1 MTDLWID
8 VLLALMVTLA
18 TVIADWI
25 ANRLVSS
32 TRRLAAIKRVIE
44 KTLSEGSKLDEIK
57 KEIERFYSEKEKSLT
72 WGSDLASIA
81 FSMDLAILGV
91 WVSSPSFFP
100 FFSRWNSGNV
110 SREIPVWL
118 ILLFTHFL
126 LLLISIGLKHYHSD
140 TIESTPA
147 PEIVKFMK
155 KEWVSQN
162 RFMLASNAFGFI
174 SLLSAFVIITNSI

>member
-18 TVIADWI
+18 TIFADWI
-25 ANRLVSS
+25 ANRFVSS
-32 TRRLAAIKRVIE
+32 TRRLAAIKKVIE

-91 WVSSPSFFP
+91 WVSNPSFFP
-100 FFSRWNSGNV
+100 FFSRWNSSDV
-110 SREIPVWL
+110 SREIPIWL
-118 ILLFTHFL
+118 ILLFAHFL
-126 LLLISIGLKHYHSD
+126 LLLISISLKHYHSD
-140 TIESTPA
+140 TLESIPA
-147 PEIVKFMK
+147 HEFAKFMK
-155 KEWVSQN
+155 KGWIAQN
-162 RFMLASNAFGFI
+162 QFMLISNAFGFI
-174 SLLSAFVIITNSI
+174 SLLSSFIIITNSI

>member
-8 VLLALMVTLA
+8 VLLALIVTLA

-25 ANRLVSS
+25 ANRFVSS
-32 TRRLAAIKRVIE
+32 TRRLAAIKRVID

-57 KEIERFYSEKEKSLT
+57 HEIERFYSEKEKNLT

-91 WVSSPSFFP
+91 WVLSPSYFP
-100 FFSRWNSGNV
+100 FFSRWNSNNV
-110 SREIPVWL
+110 SREIPIWL

-140 TIESTPA
+140 TVESTPV
-147 PEIVKFMK
+147 PEIAKFLK
-155 KEWVSQN
+155 KGWVSQN
-162 RFMLASNAFGFI
+162 RYMLASNVSGFV
-174 SLLSAFVIITNSI
+174 SLLSSFVVITNSI

>member
-25 ANRLVSS
+25 ANRFITS
-32 TRRLAAIKRVIE
+32 TRRLAAIKQVID
-44 KTLSEGSKLDEIK
+44 KTISEGTKLDEIK

-91 WVSSPSFFP
+91 WVTSPSFFP
-100 FFSRWNSGNV
+100 FFSRWNSNNI
-110 SREIPVWL
+110 SREIPIWM
-118 ILLFTHFL
+118 ILLLTHFL
-126 LLLISIGLKHYHSD
+126 ILIASIALKHLHSD
-140 TIESTPA
+140 AFESTPTPNIA
-147 PEIVKFMK
+147 RFLRKG
-155 KEWVSQN
+155 WVTQN
-162 RFMLASNAFGFI
+162 KYMLASNAFGFI
-174 SLLSAFVIITNSI
+174 SLLSSFVIITNSL

>member
-8 VLLALMVTLA
+8 ILLALMVTFA

-25 ANRLVSS
+25 ANRFVSS
-32 TRRLAAIKRVIE
+32 TRRLVAIKNVIE
-44 KTLSEGSKLDEIK
+44 QTISKGTKLDEIK
-57 KEIERFYSEKEKSLT
+57 KEVEKYYLEKGQSLI

-100 FFSRWNSGNV
+100 FFSRWNSISV

-118 ILLFTHFL
+118 ILIFSHFL
-126 LLLISIGLKHYHSD
+126 LLLISISLKHYHND
-140 TIESTPA
+140 IFESTPA
-147 PEIVKFMK
+147 SKIVKFMK
-155 KEWVSQN
+155 KGWVQQN
-162 RFMLASNAFGFI
+162 QYMLASNSFGFI
-174 SLLSAFVIITNSI
+174 ALLSSFVIITNSI